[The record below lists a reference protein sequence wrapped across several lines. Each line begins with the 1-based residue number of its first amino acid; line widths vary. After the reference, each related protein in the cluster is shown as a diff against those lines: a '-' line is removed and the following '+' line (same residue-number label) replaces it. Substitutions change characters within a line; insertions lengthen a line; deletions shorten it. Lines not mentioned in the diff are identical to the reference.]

1 MAITSRQP
9 VTLESLSA
17 SDRASFVAILGGIFE
32 HSPWIA
38 EAAWEGRPF
47 ASVDALHE
55 AMAKVVRD
63 APRERQLALI
73 MAHPELAGREA
84 AEGSLTPDS
93 RGEQASAGL
102 DRCTRDELKRLREL
116 NAAYRQKF
124 GFPFVMA
131 IKGRTRGEIFQ
142 ALEARMQHGTDEE
155 F

>member
-1 MAITSRQP
+1 
-9 VTLESLSA
+9 
-17 SDRASFVAILGGIFE
+17 
-32 HSPWIA
+32 
-38 EAAWEGRPF
+38 
-47 ASVDALHE
+47 
-55 AMAKVVRD
+55 
-63 APRERQLALI
+63 

-155 F
+155 FDRCLREIEKIARLRLGALLESN